1 MQNIFTNT
9 LVTLYILFFFLFFGC
24 KTAMNVKYA
33 SILVTNETNGVEDEV
48 NIKLSIDEKKGLL
61 SMVSIPDS
69 VLSNKTLDFLLSNQV
84 SGIVLFSYNIINE
97 TQLRKL
103 ISDLK
108 NGLKKDLL
116 IAIDQEGGSVNR
128 ISWDKNAKYSARYIG
143 SKNDYDYAYKI
154 AYERS
159 KFLLDL
165 GINVILGPV
174 CDIAPSRS
182 SYIYERSFGT
192 DSAIVS
198 RMIEATV
205 KAQKDAGIITVLK
218 HFPGLGSTAID
229 SHINF
234 PVINHDLETLLT
246 NDFKPFVSGINS
258 GAEMVML
265 GHIINKNI
273 DPDTP
278 ASLSKNYLKLL
289 DGIGFTGI
297 VLTDDLSM
305 TGEIKNGIGWGVNI
319 ISGDYDF
326 IQEKID
332 SINPLD
338 DYCEKLI
345 MIKKNIE
352 VK

>member
-1 MQNIFTNT
+1 MHNFFNSII
-9 LVTLYILFFFLFFGC
+9 VTYYVVFFFLFFGC
-24 KTAMNVKYA
+24 KTSSNV
-33 SILVTNETNGVEDEV
+33 IHTPVIVTNETNPMKEEV
-48 NIKLSIDEKKGLL
+48 KTILSIDEKKGLL

-69 VLSNKTLDFLLSNQV
+69 VLSNKTLDFLQLNQI

-97 TQLRKL
+97 IQLRKL

-108 NGLKKDLL
+108 NGLKRDLL
-116 IAIDQEGGSVNR
+116 IAIDQEGGIVNR
-128 ISWDKNAKYSARYIG
+128 ITWDKNAKYSARYIG
-143 SKNDYDYAYKI
+143 SKNDYNYAYKI

-192 DSAIVS
+192 DSDIVS
-198 RMIEATV
+198 KMIEATV

-218 HFPGLGSTAID
+218 HFPGLGSTTID

-234 PVINHDLETLLT
+234 PIINHDLETLYKY
-246 NDFKPFVSGINS
+246 DFKPFVTGVNS

-265 GHIINKNI
+265 GHIINQNI
-273 DPDTP
+273 DPDIP
-278 ASLSKNYLKLL
+278 ASLSKKYLQLL
-289 DGIGFTGI
+289 DEIGFTGI

-338 DYCEKLI
+338 DYCERLI
-345 MIKKNIE
+345 KIKKILR
-352 VK
+352 